1 MFTSIAVFTVGIFL
15 LYGWA
20 LIIDLLQS
28 VFQSD
33 KTTKHDKP
41 KETKIENA
49 KSQKRGK

>member
-1 MFTSIAVFTVGIFL
+1 MFTSFAVFTVGIFL

-28 VFQSD
+28 AFLSD
-33 KTTKHDKP
+33 KTTKHVTP

-49 KSQKRGK
+49 K